1 MANLVPGLFQGKW
14 EGKIL
19 ETRLSPDNLCPGS
32 QFHIWA
38 TGGKYCGRIE
48 EAGKFRSWCRNFVF
62 AKKNSDDNVETE
74 VFLNPCFGLLVS
86 EYPQNRELIEK
97 GGGGR
102 GVNERTVDLRFI
114 S

>member
-1 MANLVPGLFQGKW
+1 MSK
-14 EGKIL
+14 
-19 ETRLSPDNLCPGS
+19 LCV
-32 QFHIWA
+32 
-38 TGGKYCGRIE
+38 CE
-48 EAGKFRSWCRNFVF
+48 
-62 AKKNSDDNVETE
+62 KNSDDNVETE

-97 GGGGR
+97 GGGGGER